1 MHLYLIIISY
11 QLQFKMYTP
20 MYTFSWSRF
29 ESCRS
34 NSFQDLLDHHDF
46 ADVTLVTEDGKF
58 IKAHKVVIASGSSVM
73 KRMFMENPHPHPLIY
88 LTGVKYNE
96 IQSIVTFMYLGQVE
110 VGQDDLNNFME
121 IAAKFQIKG
130 LVEEHS
136 LTNTSSETMSNDD
149 LPVKNEKDGAKQL
162 EINQSEE
169 AFLNSFETTA
179 DEDVIETGGTLINE
193 QKNLKHG
200 LITESFPCNECLYVA
215 SDRSNLRK
223 HKNAKH
229 YGVKFPCEQCSYKAS
244 YSQHLKVDKRN
255 KH

>member
-1 MHLYLIIISY
+1 
-11 QLQFKMYTP
+11 

-136 LTNTSSETMSNDD
+136 FANTSSETMNKDE
-149 LPVKNEKDGAKQL
+149 LPVKKDNYEHKHL
-162 EINQSEE
+162 EINQYEDDC
-169 AFLNSFETTA
+169 LNNFETIP
-179 DEDVIETGGTLINE
+179 DENVIETGGTLINE
-193 QKNLKHG
+193 
-200 LITESFPCNECLYVA
+200 ISE
-215 SDRSNLRK
+215 R
-223 HKNAKH
+223 
-229 YGVKFPCEQCSYKAS
+229 
-244 YSQHLKVDKRN
+244 
-255 KH
+255 